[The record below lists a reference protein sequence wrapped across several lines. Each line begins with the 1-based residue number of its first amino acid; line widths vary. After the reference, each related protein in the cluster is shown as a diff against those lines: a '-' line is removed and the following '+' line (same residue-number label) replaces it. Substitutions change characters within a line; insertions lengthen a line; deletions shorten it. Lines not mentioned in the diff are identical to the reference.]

1 MNDFISD
8 LNRLLIFFL
17 PFALGII
24 LHEVAHG
31 YIAWRLGDPTAKSQ
45 GRLTLNPIKHVD
57 PMGLAVFV
65 LTALFT
71 GFVFGWAKPVP
82 VDPRYFK
89 NPRQGLMLSSMAGPA
104 TNFALAL
111 CFAFAFT
118 ALYGHAA
125 TAPVGSTGAYF
136 LDPLV
141 RICLAG
147 VSVNLVLGVLNLIPI
162 PPLDG
167 SKVVQ
172 YFLPKTLALK
182 YLSLERHGFLLL
194 LLLIAFGVVG
204 RFIRFIVEP
213 LFTGV
218 MTLAGA

>member
-1 MNDFISD
+1 MHDILSD
-8 LNRLLIFFL
+8 VNRLLIFFL

-24 LHEVAHG
+24 CHEVAHG
-31 YIAWRLGDPTAKSQ
+31 YVAWKLGDPTARLQ

-89 NPRQGLMLSSMAGPA
+89 NPRQGLMLSSLAGPA
-104 TNFALAL
+104 TNFALAV
-111 CFAFAFT
+111 CFAFAFS
-118 ALYGHAA
+118 ALYGHALGTPSGGA
-125 TAPVGSTGAYF
+125 GAYF
-136 LDPLV
+136 LEPLV
-141 RICLAG
+141 RICWAG
-147 VSVNLVLGVLNLIPI
+147 ISVNLVLGVLNLIPI

-172 YFLPKTLALK
+172 YFLPRDIAFK
-182 YLSLERHGFLLL
+182 YLGFERHGFILL
-194 LLLIAFGVVG
+194 LLLIAFGAVG
-204 RFIRFIVEP
+204 RFIQAIVEP
-213 LFTGV
+213 LFKGLLQ
-218 MTLAGA
+218 LAGA